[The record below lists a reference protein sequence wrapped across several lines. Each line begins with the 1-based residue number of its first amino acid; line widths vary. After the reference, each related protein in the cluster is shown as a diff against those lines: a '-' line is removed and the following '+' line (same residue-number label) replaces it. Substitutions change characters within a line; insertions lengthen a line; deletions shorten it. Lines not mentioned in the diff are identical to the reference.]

1 MVLQAPTLVV
11 DVLLVE
17 GEGRARLADVIAD
30 LAAVSRRKNE
40 IKEIAS
46 VYFFKLYT
54 FAVKACDV
62 IQSHV
67 YVVILAYCISSVTS

>member
-30 LAAVSRRKNE
+30 LAAGSGWKNE
-40 IKEIAS
+40 IKEI
-46 VYFFKLYT
+46 V
-54 FAVKACDV
+54 
-62 IQSHV
+62 
-67 YVVILAYCISSVTS
+67 